1 MEKQELFCHLKLNLL
16 AIYFGFNAKGGGL
29 YQKEKLEN
37 LSSELKW
44 SLRGLIL
51 VPSPYVWEPIN
62 YEFSAKTISKEN
74 IYFLI
79 PEVTGTDEALA
90 LVSLVTGLS
99 AGYLADVWTEPFLHY
114 CQRYCDQ
121 PAIKHRKLNVMTYS
135 GGRRM

>member
-1 MEKQELFCHLKLNLL
+1 MEKQELFCHLNLNLL
-16 AIYFGFNAKGGGL
+16 AIYFGFNAKAGGL

-37 LSSELKW
+37 LSSELKL
-44 SLRGLIL
+44 SLWGADS
-51 VPSPYVWEPIN
+51 SPKPICLATII
-62 YEFSAKTISKEN
+62 YEVSAKTISKEKK
-74 IYFLI
+74 IFLI

-121 PAIKHRKLNVMTYS
+121 PAIKHRKLNV
-135 GGRRM
+135 R